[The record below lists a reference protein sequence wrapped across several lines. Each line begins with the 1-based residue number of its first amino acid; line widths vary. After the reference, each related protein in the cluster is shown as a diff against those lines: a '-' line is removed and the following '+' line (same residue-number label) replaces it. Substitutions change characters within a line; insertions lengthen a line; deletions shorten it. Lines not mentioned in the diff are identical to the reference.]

1 MTFEFSTQSGA
12 KFTGFFGPGASRRFK
27 RFSGYRLAEIENKGD
42 ESDFAALAYFAIQ
55 VHNEQNRLPA
65 LTMTCDE
72 FIDSLSFKDIATISA
87 TITAAA
93 EEAERIAEGE
103 KKTKAPTRR
112 TTRAAARK

>member
-1 MTFEFSTQSGA
+1 MTFDFTVQSGA
-12 KFTGFFGPGASRRFK
+12 KYTGFFGPGASRRFK

-55 VHNEQNRLPA
+55 VHNEANRLPA

-87 TITAAA
+87 TIAAAA

-103 KKTKAPTRR
+103 KKTKPAPRR
-112 TTRAAARK
+112 TARTARK